1 MTNDDF
7 FLLFPLFYKMVPLH
21 EKYLTKG
28 REISESVLQRLVML
42 KIVSINPSHLYFYQ
56 ASPLEI
62 CRLVIFSMF
71 RFVRLF
77 PLFHKIVPLHQKYM
91 TKGREM
97 SESVLQRL
105 VMLKSVFINPSQL
118 YFYQA

>member
-1 MTNDDF
+1 MT
-7 FLLFPLFYKMVPLH
+7 K
-21 EKYLTKG
+21 K
-28 REISESVLQRLVML
+28 RELCLSVLQRLVML
-42 KIVSINPSHLYFYQ
+42 ENHAINPSHLYFYQ
-56 ASPLEI
+56 ASPLEN

-77 PLFHKIVPLHQKYM
+77 PLFHKIVPLHEKYM

-105 VMLKSVFINPSQL
+105 VMLKSQAINPFLL
-118 YFYQA
+118 YFYEA

>member
-1 MTNDDF
+1 M
-7 FLLFPLFYKMVPLH
+7 
-21 EKYLTKG
+21 TKG
-28 REISESVLQRLVML
+28 REMSESVLQRLVML
-42 KIVSINPSHLYFYQ
+42 KSVLINPSHLYFYQ

-77 PLFHKIVPLHQKYM
+77 PLFYKMVPLHEKYL

-105 VMLKSVFINPSQL
+105 VVLKSVFINPFQF